1 MLGQRLLGWID
12 KRCRQATGKI
22 NQVFGDI
29 SLILFGDPAQL
40 PPVADKPLYHNKPT
54 GAIGE
59 QGYLAYLM
67 FNKVI
72 KLSVNQRVQGSD
84 ARQLT
89 FKNFLRRLRNG
100 DCTHED
106 WQLLLTRQPSK
117 VQNLNKFQDAIRLFY
132 GNTDVASFN
141 YEQLLKLKQPIAHI
155 QARHSSAFAK
165 TIKADEMCG
174 LVPTLYLA
182 RNALVMLTLNLW
194 PEVGL
199 CNGAT
204 GKVIDIIYAENDFPP
219 SLPISVIV
227 QFDNY
232 KGPSFVDTL
241 PNIVPICPV
250 TITADTFNGFH
261 ERQQIPLKLSWA
273 ITIHKSQG
281 LTLPKAW
288 INLGTS
294 EKTAGITYVAIS
306 RIRTLDSCVIEPM
319 TFDRLKNIKDSSQL
333 RFRIEEEIQLN
344 DLATAFLHNN

>member
-1 MLGQRLLGWID
+1 M
-12 KRCRQATGKI
+12 
-22 NQVFGDI
+22 
-29 SLILFGDPAQL
+29 FGDPAQL

-54 GAIGE
+54 RALGE
-59 QGYLAYLM
+59 QGYPAYLM
-67 FNKVI
+67 FSKVI
-72 KLSVNQRVQGSD
+72 KLSVNQRVPGSD
-84 ARQLT
+84 LRQLT
-89 FKNFLRRLRNG
+89 FKNFLRHLRNG

-117 VQNLNKFQDAIRLFY
+117 VQNLKDFQDAIRLFY
-132 GNTDVASFN
+132 GNNDVASFN
-141 YEQLLKLKQPIAHI
+141 YEQLSKLKQPIARI
-155 QARHSSAFAK
+155 QAQHSSALAK

-182 RNALVMLTLNLW
+182 RNASVMLTLNLW

-204 GKVIDIIYAENDFPP
+204 GKIIDIIYAANDFPP

-232 KGPSFVDTL
+232 KDPSFVDTL
-241 PNIVPICPV
+241 PNIVPICPI
-250 TITADTFNGFH
+250 TITADTASGFH
-261 ERQQIPLKLSWA
+261 ERLQIPLKLSWA

-294 EKTAGITYVAIS
+294 E
-306 RIRTLDSCVIEPM
+306 
-319 TFDRLKNIKDSSQL
+319 
-333 RFRIEEEIQLN
+333 
-344 DLATAFLHNN
+344 